1 MSVAAMTMMVMRMA
15 VMMVVVMVVM
25 VVPVIVTSMMMLMV
39 VMIMMRVTVVIMH
52 IPGVSVLM
60 LSMVVVVI
68 VVAVHPAVAIG
79 AAFGMEG
86 GVDGHDIGA
95 ELDEHVLD
103 DVITADAQ
111 PVAEQ
116 FGRQVP
122 VAEMPGEAQQM
133 RAVLGADLDQSLG
146 RRLDRDD
153 ASVLEQQAVPLLQR
167 HGLGQ
172 VEQELRPALGG
183 HGDAAPVPRVEI
195 EHDGVGRRLGP
206 EAGGID
212 GEGADQT
219 SLRSDRRDATA
230 GQA

>member
-15 VMMVVVMVVM
+15 VMMVMIM
-25 VVPVIVTSMMMLMV
+25 SVPVIVTSMMMLMV

-52 IPGVSVLM
+52 IPSVSVLM
-60 LSMVVVVI
+60 PSMVVVVM
-68 VVAVHPAVAIG
+68 AVHTAVTIG
-79 AAFGMEG
+79 AAFRMEG
-86 GVDGHDIGA
+86 RVDGHDIGA
-95 ELDEHVLD
+95 ELHEHVLD
-103 DVITADAQ
+103 HVITADAQ

-122 VAEMPGEAQQM
+122 VAEVPGEAQQM
-133 RAVLGADLDQSLG
+133 RAVLARHLHQSLG

-153 ASVLEQQAVPLLQR
+153 APVLEQKAVALLQR

-172 VEQELRPALGG
+172 VEQELRPAPGG

-206 EAGGID
+206 EASGID
-212 GEGADQT
+212 GEGADHFN
-219 SLRSDRRDATA
+219 LGRRLRDATEFLA
-230 GQA
+230 

>member
-15 VMMVVVMVVM
+15 VMMVMIM
-25 VVPVIVTSMMMLMV
+25 ILIMSVPVIVTSMMMLMV

-60 LSMVVVVI
+60 LSMVVVVM
-68 VVAVHPAVAIG
+68 AVHTAVTIG
-79 AAFGMEG
+79 TAFRMEG
-86 GVDGHDIGA
+86 RVDGHDIGA

-103 DVITADAQ
+103 HVITADAQ